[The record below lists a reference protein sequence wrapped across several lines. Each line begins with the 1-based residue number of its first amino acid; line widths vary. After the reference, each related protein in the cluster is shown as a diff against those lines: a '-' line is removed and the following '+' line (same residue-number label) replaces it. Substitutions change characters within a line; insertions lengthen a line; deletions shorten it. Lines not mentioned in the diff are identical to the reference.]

1 MEELSLGMRE
11 NPEIPDWTAR
21 DPVDTAF
28 TKPENGAYH
37 IHASAA
43 LRFMYCENGFIRHVN
58 SYRPEG
64 NRKIHIHSNG
74 IRLDYSRQITVT
86 GCDWHNPQYR
96 GGGGNGYLYTLN
108 CNDSVIRDSSATNGR
123 HNFDFQNMHTA
134 GNVVYNC
141 TIRDGAIPSDFHM
154 YLSPGNLIDSVT
166 CDGDYWECRFRPY
179 GGKVMHGQGGAGN
192 VFWNL
197 RGERYP
203 ANRKFIVDSQQAR
216 RGMVI
221 GTGGSAFKASWKS
234 SGLRELIGRGDR
246 LEPQSLW
253 LDQVNRRDQREAA
266 EDRKKQ

>member
-1 MEELSLGMRE
+1 MTIVHGHSKKC
-11 NPEIPDWTAR
+11 AR
-21 DPVDTAF
+21 FFGNNQKILCVEGPIF
-28 TKPENGAYH
+28 FKESKPETVFHRSAGAF
-37 IHASAA
+37 S
-43 LRFMYCENGFIRHVN
+43 
-58 SYRPEG
+58 
-64 NRKIHIHSNG
+64 
-74 IRLDYSRQITVT
+74 
-86 GCDWHNPQYR
+86 
-96 GGGGNGYLYTLN
+96 
-108 CNDSVIRDSSATNGR
+108 
-123 HNFDFQNMHTA
+123 
-134 GNVVYNC
+134 
-141 TIRDGAIPSDFHM
+141 
-154 YLSPGNLIDSVT
+154 
-166 CDGDYWECRFRPY
+166 
-179 GGKVMHGQGGAGN
+179 GQGGAGN